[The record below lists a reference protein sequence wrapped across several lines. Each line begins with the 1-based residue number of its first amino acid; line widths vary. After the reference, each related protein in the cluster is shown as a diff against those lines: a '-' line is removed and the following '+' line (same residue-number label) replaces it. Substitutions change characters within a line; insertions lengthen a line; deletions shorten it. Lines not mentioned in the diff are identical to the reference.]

1 MGEHFL
7 DSPIKPRAKDGKI
20 GLSKND
26 IITDIRIFTKIIYK
40 KY

>member
-20 GLSKND
+20 GLSIND
-26 IITDIRIFTKIIYK
+26 IIIDIRIFTKIIYK